1 MHTLILKC
9 ISAGSQTQKEVFT
22 VISNFGSSENTKRAH
37 KSFRDKKRESFKAQ
51 QVLRN
56 IVFLFILVSDG
67 FKILLFNISLI
78 FILFNIKVKMS
89 APVKK
94 IFSKYFPYTFNTCE
108 HSLISI

>member
-22 VISNFGSSENTKRAH
+22 VISSENTKRAH
-37 KSFRDKKRESFKAQ
+37 KSFRDKKRESFKMQ